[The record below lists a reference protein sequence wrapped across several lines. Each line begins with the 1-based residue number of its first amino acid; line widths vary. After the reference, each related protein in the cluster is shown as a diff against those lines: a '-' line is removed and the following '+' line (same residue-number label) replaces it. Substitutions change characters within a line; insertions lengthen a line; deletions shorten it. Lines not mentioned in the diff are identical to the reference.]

1 MPELH
6 RKRVVVTRPRVDFPA
21 FASLLEAQGAIPV
34 PFPTI
39 EIRPTQETQ
48 LLQSSLKKLHSF
60 DWLILT
66 SVNAV
71 KVLSSHI
78 TSGSMTPSL
87 KLAAVGSKTANAM
100 LQLGWRV
107 DFVPEKFV
115 AKAILPGLGTL
126 AGQRVLLAR
135 GDLASPDLPAGIRAS
150 GGQVTDLEVYR
161 TVPAYPAVEGLRQI
175 RLGVDT
181 LTFTSSSTVH
191 NFVSMMHKA
200 NLDPGNLPGSPVY
213 AYIGPVT
220 AGTARDCEL
229 PIDIVAD
236 IHTLEGMVDSLCR
249 FYAEK
254 KAGTK

>member
-1 MPELH
+1 MPELNG
-6 RKRVVVTRPRVDFPA
+6 KMVVVTRPRENFPA
-21 FASLLEAQGAIPV
+21 FASLLEAQGASPI

-39 EIRPTQETQ
+39 EIRPTKETQ
-48 LLQSSLKKLHSF
+48 FLQSSLKKLPSF

-66 SVNAV
+66 SANAV
-71 KVLSSHI
+71 KVLSNHI
-78 TSGSMTPSL
+78 TSDSMAPSL
-87 KLAAVGSKTANAM
+87 KLAAVGSKTADAM
-100 LQLGWRV
+100 LQLAWRV
-107 DFVPEKFV
+107 DFIPEKYA

>member
-6 RKRVVVTRPRVDFPA
+6 GKRVVVTRPREDFPA
-21 FASLLEAQGAIPV
+21 FASLLEAQGASPI

-39 EIRPTQETQ
+39 EVRPTKETQ
-48 LLQSSLKKLHSF
+48 FLQSSLKKLSSF

-66 SVNAV
+66 SANAV
-71 KVLSSHI
+71 KVLSNHI
-78 TSGSMTPSL
+78 TSDSMAPSL
-87 KLAAVGSKTANAM
+87 KLAAVGSKTADAM

-107 DFVPEKFV
+107 DFVPEKYV

-150 GGQVTDLEVYR
+150 GGQVTEMEVYR
-161 TVPAYPAVEGLRQI
+161 TVPVSSAEEDLRQI
-175 RLGVDT
+175 RLGVDA
-181 LTFTSSSTVH
+181 LTFTSSSAVR
-191 NFVSMMHKA
+191 NFVSMMQEAH
-200 NLDPGNLPGSPVY
+200 LDPGNLSGSPIY

-220 AGTARDCEL
+220 ASTARDYEL
-229 PIDIVAD
+229 PIDMVAE